1 MTTPLLASPTAPARA
16 RHRLPHAAGFWTT
29 AVAFT
34 VVMAYAT
41 VPTPLYALYQQRDGF
56 PTWVLTVV
64 FAAYAAGVVASLFLV
79 GHLSDQVGRRRLT
92 MLAVGVEVVSAALF
106 LLFPEVPGLV
116 VARFVNGVGVGMLTA
131 TATAHLGELHAA
143 SRPEA
148 GPQRPATVSGVANI
162 GGLALGPLAGGLFA
176 EYLPAPLVLPHA
188 VFLVLLVLTL
198 VAVALVPET
207 VREPALRRPYR
218 PQRVSVPASARG
230 AFGAAAGA
238 AFAAFAVFGLF
249 SSLTPTFLATTFG
262 QTDRLVA
269 GSVSFAV
276 FAAAAVSPVVSA
288 RADRQRQIALSVAL
302 LPTGLVLLAAGGIL
316 GSLALFVVGGVIAAA
331 GVGLSFRN
339 ALATAASLVEPA
351 QRGELLA
358 AVFLAAYAGM
368 AVPALLAGIALG
380 WVAPVLVLTA
390 FSAVMLVMTAVSG
403 TALLRAARRR

>member
-1 MTTPLLASPTAPARA
+1 MGCRADPRTMTTPLLAPPAPARA
-16 RHRLPHAAGFWTT
+16 RHLLPHAAGFWTT

-56 PTWVLTVV
+56 ATWVLTVV

-92 MLAVGVEVVSAALF
+92 ILAVGVEVVSAALF
-106 LLFPEVPGLV
+106 LLFPEVPGLI

-143 SRPEA
+143 SRPDA

-276 FAAAAVSPVVSA
+276 FAAAAALRDGLPRAREVVIP
-288 RADRQRQIALSVAL
+288 RTGHMLRFTHPEQYADAVDAFVRDDV
-302 LPTGLVLLAAGGIL
+302 LAA
-316 GSLALFVVGGVIAAA
+316 A
-331 GVGLSFRN
+331 
-339 ALATAASLVEPA
+339 
-351 QRGELLA
+351 
-358 AVFLAAYAGM
+358 
-368 AVPALLAGIALG
+368 
-380 WVAPVLVLTA
+380 
-390 FSAVMLVMTAVSG
+390 
-403 TALLRAARRR
+403 